1 MPGTT
6 GGNGFVVPGRSFV
19 RRVSVLLIVALL
31 LATATLWWLQRDHG
45 LAARPPVYA
54 ALGASDTVGVGADD
68 PTSEGWAPRV
78 HAALPAQTQFLN
90 LGISGATLQDVL
102 RYQLPPAA
110 DAQPRLVTLWGGV
123 NDLRAGVDVQTFQR
137 QLDEVLTQL
146 TQSAVA
152 DTNPPTV
159 AVLNIPDLRS
169 LPVFRSVDQAVL
181 DAEVRTWN
189 AAIADSAARHGVVLV
204 DLYARWPELAAHP
217 EYISGD
223 GFHPS
228 SAGYERIAALVL
240 DAIQPHVSS
249 IGQ

>member
-1 MPGTT
+1 M
-6 GGNGFVVPGRSFV
+6 
-19 RRVSVLLIVALL
+19 IAL
-31 LATATLWWLQRDHG
+31 LATVTLWWLQRDSSA
-45 LAARPPVYA
+45 AARPPVYA

-68 PTSEGWAPRV
+68 PTREGWAPRV
-78 HAALPAQTQFLN
+78 HAALPRGTQFLN

-102 RYQLPPAA
+102 VQQLPPAV
-110 DAQPRLVTLWGGV
+110 DAQPRLVTIWGGV

-146 TQSAVA
+146 DQSSAA
-152 DTNPPTV
+152 DVNSPTV

-169 LPVFRSVDQAVL
+169 LPVFARVDQAAL
-181 DAEVRTWN
+181 NAEVLVWN
-189 AAIADSAARHGVVLV
+189 AAIADSAAQHGAVLV
-204 DLYARWPELAAHP
+204 DLYARWPELALHP

-240 DAIQPHVSS
+240 DAIQPYVSS
-249 IGQ
+249 LEQ

>member
-1 MPGTT
+1 MPLTP
-6 GGNGFVVPGRSFV
+6 FGR
-19 RRVSVLLIVALL
+19 RLSVLLIIGLL
-31 LATATLWWLQRDHG
+31 VATATLWWVRRDQVV
-45 LAARPPVYA
+45 AARPPVYA

-68 PTSEGWAPRV
+68 PLREGWAPRV
-78 HAALPAQTQFLN
+78 HAALPAPTQFLN

-102 RYQLPPAA
+102 VQQLPPAV

-123 NDLRAGVDVQTFQR
+123 NDLRAGVDAQTFQR
-137 QLDEVLTQL
+137 QLDEALTQL
-146 TQSAVA
+146 TQSSAA
-152 DTNPPTV
+152 GDPPTI
-159 AVLNIPDLRS
+159 AVLNIPDLRR
-169 LPVFRSVDQAVL
+169 LPVFGRVDQAAL

-189 AAIADSAARHGVVLV
+189 AAIANSAAQHGAVLV
-204 DLYARWPELAAHP
+204 DLYAHWPELATHP

>member
-1 MPGTT
+1 MPLT
-6 GGNGFVVPGRSFV
+6 PFV
-19 RRVSVLLIVALL
+19 RRLSALLVVALL
-31 LATATLWWLQRDHG
+31 VATAALWWVRRDQVM
-45 LAARPPVYA
+45 AVRAPVYA

-68 PTSEGWAPRV
+68 PAREGWAPRV
-78 HAALPAQTQFLN
+78 HAALPAGTQFLN

-102 RYQLPPAA
+102 VQQLPPAV
-110 DAQPRLVTLWGGV
+110 DAQPRLVTIWGGV

-146 TQSAVA
+146 TESSAT
-152 DTNPPTV
+152 DTNPPTI
-159 AVLNIPDLRS
+159 AVLNIPDLRH
-169 LPVFRSVDQAVL
+169 LPVFGRVDQAVL
-181 DAEVRTWN
+181 DAEVQTWN
-189 AAIADSAARHGVVLV
+189 VAIADSAARHGAVLV

-217 EYISGD
+217 EYISDD

>member
-1 MPGTT
+1 MPLT
-6 GGNGFVVPGRSFV
+6 SFV
-19 RRVSVLLIVALL
+19 RRLSVLLIVALL
-31 LATATLWWLQRDHG
+31 LATAALWWAQRDQVV
-45 LAARPPVYA
+45 AARPPVYA

-68 PTSEGWAPRV
+68 PANEGWAPRV

-90 LGISGATLQDVL
+90 LGISGATLEDVL
-102 RYQLPPAA
+102 QSELPPAV

-137 QLDEVLTQL
+137 QLDEILTQIN
-146 TQSAVA
+146 QSAVA
-152 DTNPPTV
+152 DDNPPTV

-169 LPVFRSVDQAVL
+169 LPVFRRVDQAAL

-189 AAIADSAARHGVVLV
+189 AAIADSAARHDAVLV
-204 DLYARWPELAAHP
+204 DLYSRWPELASHP

-249 IGQ
+249 ITE